1 MGLFH
6 KKTTPNEFY
15 AACLKKT
22 HDLAMK
28 HGFVKGGV
36 KFIPELMPYCDRLVK
51 SDMECDEIIAQYP
64 QNDQLLQALSY
75 RCLMYGIILA
85 DTWHKNFSGL
95 ADMAETIEVEGPN
108 GYIQDLVEDE
118 LGFTPKLFSQW
129 MEAAFITCM
138 TALGSIRESGEE
150 YTLKI
155 LPACY
160 QLGVSMMLSHYG
172 L

>member
-1 MGLFH
+1 MGLFG
-6 KKTTPNEFY
+6 KKTTPQDFY
-15 AACLKKT
+15 GKCLKSL
-22 HDLAMK
+22 HDLAAK

-36 KFIPELMPYCDRLVK
+36 KFIPELMPYCDRLVN
-51 SDMECDEIIAQYP
+51 SDMNCPEIVMQYP
-64 QNDQLLQALSY
+64 DNEKLLQALCY

-85 DTWHKNFSGL
+85 DTWHRDFANL
-95 ADMAETIEVEGPN
+95 AAMAETIEEEGPN

-129 MEAAFITCM
+129 MEAVYITAM
-138 TALGSIRESGEE
+138 TDLGSIRESGEQ

-155 LPACY
+155 LPASY
-160 QLGVSMMLSHYG
+160 QLGISMMLSHYG